1 MAVQPPTAPGRW
13 GDLGTRVI
21 YGLAIAVV
29 GLVDIV
35 LGGVWFEILVVFAIA
50 VMIWEL
56 WMMIAPD
63 APVPGM
69 LFAVLGAAILAS
81 VAGSDDLRYLA
92 LFAVIPVIGLL
103 QAPRAKIGFCL
114 YALALQLGGWALLTF
129 RADFGLTF
137 LLWIVAIVVVT
148 DIAGYFAGRMLG
160 GPKFW
165 PRISPKKTWSGTVA
179 GWIAAMIVSAG
190 FVIWG
195 TFAWVDVALAVL
207 VSFAGQMGDIAESA
221 IKRKVGVKDAS
232 TLIPGH
238 GGLMDRFDALLGAV
252 LFVALL
258 AATVGIAGLHL

>member
-1 MAVQPPTAPGRW
+1 MAPPTTEPGRW
-13 GDLGTRVI
+13 GDLRTRVAS
-21 YGLAIAVV
+21 GASLALV
-29 GLVDIV
+29 GLGAIV
-35 LGGVWFEILVVFAIA
+35 LGGVWFQILVLFAIG

-56 WMMIAPD
+56 WMMIAPN

-69 LFAVLGAAILAS
+69 LFAVLGGAVLSAVS
-81 VAGSDDLRYLA
+81 GSTDLWFMA
-92 LFAVIPVIGLL
+92 LFAVIPVIGLVM
-103 QAPRAKIGFCL
+103 APRAKLGFFF

-148 DIAGYFAGRMLG
+148 DIAGYFAGRMVG

-179 GWIAAMIVSAG
+179 GWVGAMVVSIA
-190 FVIWG
+190 FVIWAAFG
-195 TFAWVDVALAVL
+195 WVDVALAVL